1 MLTIRFFLCCSLW
14 CLHTK
19 LNGQN
24 VEIESA
30 EKFLGI
36 YLFTELKKIEKS
48 MMLDHSVFGF
58 FNCCQVITEVLSEYG
73 FF

>member
-1 MLTIRFFLCCSLW
+1 MLIINFFYAVLYGV
-14 CLHTK
+14 LHTK

-48 MMLDHSVFGF
+48 MMLDHSVFSF
-58 FNCCQVITEVLSEYG
+58 FNRCQVITEVLSKYG